1 MPAPAKVRQ
10 MARECIAV
18 RVRLL
23 NRLITGV
30 CDDGLRPFGVRVAQV
45 NILVAVAHD
54 GPLPPGE
61 VAKRLVM
68 DKSTLSRDA
77 DRLIAN
83 GWLTAEPTDDG
94 RSHTLGITPEGLD
107 LLERI
112 HPVWVA
118 GQKKLAAILGAD
130 TVGAISGTVNDL
142 WAKMK

>member
-1 MPAPAKVRQ
+1 MTAPTHVRQ

-23 NRLITGV
+23 NRLITKV

-54 GPLPPGE
+54 GPITPNE
-61 VAKRLVM
+61 VAKRLVL

-77 DRLIAN
+77 DKLIAS
-83 GWLTAEPTDDG
+83 GWLATDPSDDG
-94 RSHTLGITPEGLD
+94 RSHTLRITPAGLE
-107 LLERI
+107 LLDRI

-118 GQKKLAAILGAD
+118 GQKKLAAILGAG
-130 TVGAISGTVNDL
+130 TVGAIGGTVNDL
-142 WAKMK
+142 WAKMG